1 MPLVGLTAA
10 FAGLYRCRLVWSKG
24 TPHRYGADAV
34 IRSGNPTPAVVCVLV
49 VIVTAACL
57 PLTGSLVLCVG
68 SDGHADLEVA
78 FDACCVEDHRDDQG
92 PDSPVGLVDSCG
104 SCSDLDLDST
114 PLTKQRQR
122 LEAPPDSVAVQF
134 TSVEACVSLP
144 VIDDADL
151 VVDPPDLEDLSSVVL
166 LT

>member
-1 MPLVGLTAA
+1 MAA
-10 FAGLYRCRLVWSKG
+10 VKPRHG
-24 TPHRYGADAV
+24 YGADAV
-34 IRSGNPTPAVVCVLV
+34 NRSGNPTPVVVCVLV
-49 VIVTAACL
+49 VIVTAAFL

-78 FDACCVEDHRDDQG
+78 FDACCVEDHRGDHD
-92 PDSPVGLVDSCG
+92 PKSPVGLVDSCG

-134 TSVEACVSLP
+134 TRVEVCVSLL
-144 VIDDADL
+144 VIDDAESD
-151 VVDPPDLEDLSSVVL
+151 VDRPDLEDLSSVVL

>member
-1 MPLVGLTAA
+1 
-10 FAGLYRCRLVWSKG
+10 
-24 TPHRYGADAV
+24 
-34 IRSGNPTPAVVCVLV
+34 V

-68 SDGHADLEVA
+68 SDGHADLEIA
-78 FDACCVEDHRDDQG
+78 FDACCVEDHRGDHD

-134 TSVEACVSLP
+134 TRVEACDSLLAT
-144 VIDDADL
+144 DDAESVIAPPYLADL
-151 VVDPPDLEDLSSVVL
+151 CSVVL